1 MDGRFHHDGDGWTHA
16 MRRRRA
22 DLLRRWERRREDR
35 IRRMRIRLAVAMALT
50 LGLVIPLAIAVGGD
64 LAAGHVPRLDRESAA
79 PRSSWCV
86 TGMDAGSG
94 LSMQPV
100 PMTMRPPASLAEDI
114 GESSGAACRS
124 ALSWPLLD
132 VDVTVG
138 FDAPAR
144 PWMPGHRGVDLAA
157 QEHDD
162 LYSPSNVVVSF
173 AGMVAGK
180 HVVSIRHGD
189 LTLTFEP
196 AVTRLPVGSAV
207 ARGERFGEVS
217 RGSDHCDDACL
228 HWGVRQGDEYLDPE
242 HMVSSHRV
250 ALKPVSWGGNAD
262 WNTRT
267 VQSLTAYEA
276 SQRGSDEDG
285 IFASSRTADRH

>member
-1 MDGRFHHDGDGWTHA
+1 MGERFHHDGDGWLHA

-22 DLLRRWERRREDR
+22 DLLRRRERSRAGR
-35 IRRMRIRLAVAMALT
+35 IWHMRLRLAVAMALT
-50 LGLVIPLAIAVGGD
+50 LGLTIPLVVAVGGE
-64 LAAGHVPRLDRESAA
+64 LAAGHVLRPDRESTA

-100 PMTMRPPASLAEDI
+100 PMTMRSPASLAEDVD
-114 GESSGAACRS
+114 GSGGAVCRS
-124 ALSWPLLD
+124 VLSWPLLD

-162 LYSPSNVVVSF
+162 LHSPSNGVVSF

-250 ALKPVSWGGNAD
+250 ALKPVSWEGTPTG
-262 WNTRT
+262 TR
-267 VQSLTAYEA
+267 ARYN
-276 SQRGSDEDG
+276 R
-285 IFASSRTADRH
+285 